1 MDNVHLLVLKVTLS
15 NENDVS
21 SGHPNLFP
29 HLAANVTEAGHSVE
43 AEAFTA
49 TVAKHPDDLGV
60 LLSFLLE
67 FEFTLRL
74 LSISLSPTPIFPSFS
89 CRNVRAWNGEGVDKV
104 RPGGKQTWCRVLR
117 VCKLAKIGD
126 LTNEMSRPTARNL
139 AKQRVLSPREKFE
152 TIALTLGFRHGNNV
166 AVPFLSS
173 IQVVAFLIWWA
184 ALFVL
189 FMIHKRATEQDD
201 EMVCVRHD
209 LIT

>member
-89 CRNVRAWNGEGVDKV
+89 
-104 RPGGKQTWCRVLR
+104 
-117 VCKLAKIGD
+117 
-126 LTNEMSRPTARNL
+126 
-139 AKQRVLSPREKFE
+139 
-152 TIALTLGFRHGNNV
+152 LGFRHGNNV